1 MVHGQPLAYSTLLV
15 LCHLLPSAHSY
26 FTFFEP
32 TKQIIFVMPA
42 ISRKRKS
49 RARSGSKPY
58 ERHPHSSSPALSDDQ
73 NGDECPPSPIL
84 DTADKPGFP
93 TYIQYKRIEMAY
105 LQSLS
110 PRKRDKALISQC
122 MFDKIWDVLHQPDAC
137 TIGTPQFRFWVR
149 KMFTLSTPNTED
161 DSEVPVVILHENRPV
176 AVQEQLYELFCYCH
190 EESNHGGRDKTCA
203 IIRQHYSWVPKELT
217 AQFVKACPTCT
228 FKRSGNPELIALVQG
243 KMSSHELN
251 EEQVEKSQGSLCRPG
266 SPETGWQ
273 FSGGPLDQSPL
284 DETGD
289 DSCSIDTTNGSP
301 TTPSPSLYLQSS
313 KLLLHPLLDP
323 ALQDISDI
331 HSRQFRVGLH
341 PLTLDLAS
349 LNSHSDAKPGDL
361 PSLAE
366 AYQDNTKDNQY
377 RLPALWPENISDSLP
392 PELQRLQ
399 LSSPVCT
406 QNVQIDPIDPALL
419 TTEEI
424 NNRER
429 EGCMEE
435 ASPLP
440 PYSPSGFSVSPNL
453 RFPSSPVIPEE
464 QRHHSLNEDWTTPGL
479 KISPAPPRLRFGNI
493 SAYLTP
499 AFNSATGIGSMTDSE
514 YHILSVTLSPTL
526 SPLTPFIS
534 APPTPAEERKIEELL
549 RGD

>member
-1 MVHGQPLAYSTLLV
+1 
-15 LCHLLPSAHSY
+15 
-26 FTFFEP
+26 
-32 TKQIIFVMPA
+32 MPA
-42 ISRKRKS
+42 VSRKRKS

-58 ERHPHSSSPALSDDQ
+58 ERLPHSSSPALSDDQ
-73 NGDECPPSPIL
+73 DGDECLPSPIL
-84 DTADKPGFP
+84 VTADKPGFP
-93 TYIQYKRIEMAY
+93 TYAQYKRIEMAY

-149 KMFTLSTPNTED
+149 KMFTLSTPDTED
-161 DSEVPVVILHENRPV
+161 GDNEVPVVILHENRPV

-243 KMSSHELN
+243 KMSSRELN
-251 EEQVEKSQGSLCRPG
+251 EEQVEETKGSLCRPG

-284 DETGD
+284 DQTGD
-289 DSCSIDTTNGSP
+289 VSCSLDTTNGSP
-301 TTPSPSLYLQSS
+301 STPSPSLYLRSS
-313 KLLLHPLLDP
+313 KLLLRPRPPLLDSR
-323 ALQDISDI
+323 LEDLNGI
-331 HSRQFRVGLH
+331 HLRQIPVGLH
-341 PLTLDLAS
+341 PLALDLAS
-349 LNSHSDAKPGDL
+349 LCSHSDAKPGDL
-361 PSLAE
+361 PCLAE
-366 AYQDNTKDNQY
+366 AYRDDTMDDQY

-406 QNVQIDPIDPALL
+406 QNVQINQIDPALL
-419 TTEEI
+419 TREET

-429 EGCMEE
+429 EGCMGEL
-435 ASPLP
+435 SPLP
-440 PYSPSGFSVSPNL
+440 PYSPSGFSLSPNL
-453 RFPSSPVIPEE
+453 RFPPSPVTPEE
-464 QRHHSLNEDWTTPGL
+464 QQHHSVCEDWRPSSL
-479 KISPAPPRLRFGNI
+479 RISPAPSRLRSDNL

-499 AFNSATGIGSMTDSE
+499 AFNFATDNRSMTDSQ
-514 YHILSVTLSPTL
+514 YHTLPVTLSPPLT
-526 SPLTPFIS
+526 PLTPFIS
-534 APPTPAEERKIEELL
+534 ASPTPAEEGEFGDELL
-549 RGD
+549 RGY